1 MEGDMDKDIKPLQDF
16 EREIMEV
23 KDFYIEFFKKT
34 LVMNGRGTGFDFTL
48 SEMKAL
54 TAFRGDRDYTMGELS
69 KNAQVTMPSMTE
81 MIDKLEQ
88 KEMVERY
95 RDERD
100 RRVVKVR
107 LTDKGKQ
114 LRKEFMQKRL
124 QDMKEIFGKL
134 NRNEQEDLI
143 ASLRRARQILEKV
156 EVSHQ

>member
-1 MEGDMDKDIKPLQDF
+1 MVEKMDPLGDF
-16 EREIMEV
+16 EHEIMEV
-23 KDFYIEFFKKT
+23 KNFYIEFFKKT
-34 LVMNGRGTGFDFTL
+34 LVINGRGTGFDFTI

-88 KEMVERY
+88 KEIVERY
-95 RDERD
+95 RDDRD

-107 LTDKGKQ
+107 LTGKGKQ

-124 QDMKEIFGKL
+124 QDMKKIFCKL
-134 NRNEQEDLI
+134 SRKEQEDLI
-143 ASLRRARQILEKV
+143 TSLRRARQILEKV
-156 EVSHQ
+156 EVSH